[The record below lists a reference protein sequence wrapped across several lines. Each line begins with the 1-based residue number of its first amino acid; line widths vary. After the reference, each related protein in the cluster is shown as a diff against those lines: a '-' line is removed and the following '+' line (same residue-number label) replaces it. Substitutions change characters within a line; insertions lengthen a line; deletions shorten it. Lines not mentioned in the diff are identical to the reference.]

1 MSQLITERD
10 IRRALMDLFRFL
22 EDEADFESA
31 ADAADALV
39 QVESI
44 VQSYQDWLNTSPDHF
59 EAIAVL
65 LRIKSAVDLA
75 NFAVTSPDSEA
86 FAQALSD
93 LLGQAQA
100 VLPQAE
106 VIRSQ
111 IVDVRDEVRDAL
123 DTGQNKFSEVRIIDG
138 QLRFEWP
145 DGSKY
150 TVPGK
155 VVGPAFTPNVSV
167 ATLAD
172 RAIYD
177 DEPRIAPDGSV
188 FAVLVNDTQ
197 ELFVKESD
205 ASGDWSDGFKIGGP
219 PGETLTDLTYD
230 EATGLVEVVTSAGFT
245 YELGPV
251 KGDDGRGIANAL
263 KESGELILVMDDGE
277 EISTGIVDGADG
289 ADGAD
294 GVDGGDGLNVYS
306 GDTDPDDTFGV
317 DGELFVVLEG
327 DRVRFLR
334 KEDGTWVQK
343 AQITTPQPDAPPDV
357 IEGVTAVGGEDAT
370 GDPERITVSWT
381 VADDPDVAGY
391 RVYFSEVSGGPYSLR
406 TTINNPNFNT
416 FNDNDL
422 GSEVTRYYVV
432 TAFNSFNVE
441 SDFSAEV
448 FATTDDIIPPD
459 PPQNV
464 SASGGDEVV
473 VLQWDVGQES
483 DLDRYWI
490 YRSETDGFTPS
501 ASNLIIDVSASS
513 GNSTQSYT
521 DTGRTNGV
529 RYYYRIK
536 AVDEA
541 GNISDPSAQV
551 DAMARDDVPP
561 AAPTN
566 LSATG
571 GELEVALA
579 WDANTEDD
587 LLQYRVYR
595 QNSSV
600 WDQIATVPA
609 GTEAYTDEDVAF
621 GQEYTYRLR
630 AEDTSQNLS
639 DPSATATAQVNP
651 DTSPL
656 PAPQNVSAT
665 GGDEQIDLDWSAVAA
680 ASHYKIQ
687 RAPGLNA
694 ASGFVQIDK
703 VTSTSYTDALA
714 GEFGESFTYR
724 LIATDEVNSRADSE
738 PSATASAT
746 TNEQN
751 QMDAPTGLSATGAEQ
766 EITVTWDTVSGATYR
781 LEADRGT
788 GFELLSADASSPYV
802 HSDLGNE
809 ESVSYR
815 LRAEDAVGDKA
826 PSTWV
831 EVSATTDPAALPTV
845 SVLNPSEG
853 ALLEAGS
860 TFDIDVA
867 WSAGTNSVVAVRI
880 TYDNATQTIS
890 NPSESPVSTTT
901 TAVLDAEVIEVEVE
915 DSEGLKVTST
925 RNIVVAEP
933 ATVNITSPLPDTTYG
948 DGASINVEASVLIGT
963 YPVDTVKILYAGGET
978 VMSGSGTTY
987 AGSVSAVVGE
997 NTLTVEVTDTAGF
1010 VSTDTVTIQALD
1022 FVTIGGLSWS
1032 PDDPPFEGTTPDV
1045 TPTGIEEGGY
1055 TIEEVQLMFWNTT
1068 TPVASMA
1075 GQTPWTGTVLEELEV
1090 GTLTLGWRVKATSGD
1105 QEEYEFTIG
1114 PYSVEVQ
1121 PQPDPSIT
1129 LVQPEK
1135 GTVLT
1140 EGVEASLE
1148 SDLTVH
1154 FGEALESVTYEIQRV
1169 ADEWIVITNDP
1180 STALTQGVEA
1190 ELQSS
1195 VHVPAG
1201 ETLESITYTI
1211 ESVTPAP
1218 PPDPSIEITAPDPS
1232 VILTTGVEAS
1242 LESDIVLPDGET
1254 LESITYTVE
1263 VL

>member
-22 EDEADFESA
+22 EDEADFGSA
-31 ADAADALV
+31 ADASDALA

-44 VQSYQDWLNTSPDHF
+44 VQSYQDWLNTSPDRS

-75 NFAVTSPDSEA
+75 NFAVTSPDAEA

-188 FAVLVNDTQ
+188 FGVLVNDTQ

-219 PGETLTDLTYD
+219 PGETLTGLTYD
-230 EATGLVEVVTSAGFT
+230 EDTGLVEVVTSAGFT

-277 EISTGIVDGADG
+277 EISTGIVDGTDG

-294 GVDGGDGLNVYS
+294 GADGGDGLNVYS
-306 GDTDPDDTFGV
+306 GDTDPDDSFGV
-317 DGELFVVLEG
+317 DGETFVVLEG

-334 KEDGTWVQK
+334 KEDGTWVQM

-357 IEGVTAVGGEDAT
+357 VEGVTAVGGEDET

-381 VADDPDVAGY
+381 LAGDPDVAGY
-391 RVYFSEVSGGPYSLR
+391 HVYFSEVSGGPYSLR

-432 TAFNSFNVE
+432 TAFNSFNAE

-473 VLQWDVGQES
+473 VLQWDVGQED

-513 GNSTQSYT
+513 GNGTQSNT

-541 GNISDPSAQV
+541 GNISDPSTQV

-579 WDANTEDD
+579 WDANTEAD
-587 LLQYRVYR
+587 LLEYRVYR

-621 GQEYTYRLR
+621 GQEYIYRLR

-656 PAPQNVSAT
+656 PAPQDLLAT
-665 GGDEQIDLDWSAVAA
+665 GGDEQIDLNWSAVAA

-694 ASGFVQIDK
+694 VSGFVQIAN
-703 VTSTSYTDALA
+703 VSATSYTDALE
-714 GEFGESFTYR
+714 GEFDESFTYR
-724 LIATDEVNSRADSE
+724 IIATDEVNSRSDSE

-751 QMDAPTGLSATGAEQ
+751 QMDAPTGFSATGAEQ
-766 EITVTWDTVSGATYR
+766 EITVTWDEETETIYR
-781 LEADRGT
+781 LETDRGT
-788 GFELLSADASSPYV
+788 GFELLSADASSPFT

-809 ESVSYR
+809 ESVDYR
-815 LRAEDAVGDKA
+815 LRAEDPAGEQF
-826 PSTWV
+826 PSPWV
-831 EVSATTDPAALPTV
+831 ETSAVTDPADLPTV
-845 SVLNPSEG
+845 SILSPSEG
-853 ALLEAGS
+853 DLIEEGQSL
-860 TFDIDVA
+860 DIDVA
-867 WSAGTNSVVAVRI
+867 WSKGTNDVVAVRI
-880 TYDNATQTIS
+880 TYDGATQTIS
-890 NPSESPVSTTT
+890 DPSSSPVSTTT
-901 TAVLDAEVIEVEVE
+901 TAVLDAEVVDVEVE
-915 DSEGLKVTST
+915 DSEGLKVTDSVNFT
-925 RNIVVAEP
+925 VAEP
-933 ATVNITSPLPDTTYG
+933 ATVNITSPNTGDTF
-948 DGASINVEASVLIGT
+948 GAGADINVEATVSIGT
-963 YPVDTVKILYAGGET
+963 YTIATVEIH
-978 VMSGSGTTY
+978 Y
-987 AGSVSAVVGE
+987 AGSVTAITESGGAYTGVVQAVAGE
-997 NTLTVEVTDTAGF
+997 NSIEVRATDTEGF
-1010 VSTDTVTIQALD
+1010 VSSDTVSISALAAVEVD
-1022 FVTIGGLSWS
+1022 GLVY
-1032 PDDPPFEGTTPDV
+1032 DPSVVFAGTTPTV
-1045 TPTGIEEGGY
+1045 TPQDLEDNGQ
-1055 TIEEVQLMFWNTT
+1055 TITSLEVVWSTTSNPIGPAATSAPYSVTFDEEVEQ
-1068 TPVASMA
+1068 
-1075 GQTPWTGTVLEELEV
+1075 
-1090 GTLTLGWRVKATSGD
+1090 GTLTLEVDVVTAEGGEYNFGPFTKTVHASEIELLSPIDGSTYTTGD
-1105 QEEYEFTIG
+1105 
-1114 PYSVEVQ
+1114 
-1121 PQPDPSIT
+1121 
-1129 LVQPEK
+1129 
-1135 GTVLT
+1135 TV
-1140 EGVEASLE
+1140 SLE
-1148 SDLTVH
+1148 S
-1154 FGEALESVTYEIQRV
+1154 
-1169 ADEWIVITNDP
+1169 
-1180 STALTQGVEA
+1180 
-1190 ELQSS
+1190 
-1195 VHVPAG
+1195 
-1201 ETLESITYTI
+1201 
-1211 ESVTPAP
+1211 ESVTP
-1218 PPDPSIEITAPDPS
+1218 E
-1232 VILTTGVEAS
+1232 
-1242 LESDIVLPDGET
+1242 GET
-1254 LESITYTVE
+1254 LQSVE
-1263 VL
+1263 YILEKE